1 MPDFLTVLRDL
12 PHKAATDVAQPG
24 RAWKVHR
31 ADACDGVVVLR
42 HLLFDFEVFAVAEP
56 LHNEVGAEICSSL
69 NSEPGLCFHSDPIE
83 VREHL
88 LGEFNSLVNREKTA
102 RFGVIVHHSDNHVA
116 EEFVRLFDDIDMSK
130 VQRIKA
136 AWIHHSLGFRG

>member
-31 ADACDGVVVLR
+31 ADACDGLVVLR

-56 LHNEVGAEICSSL
+56 LDNEVDTEIPSGL
-69 NSEPGLCFHSDPIE
+69 NGEPGLRFDGDTIE
-83 VREHL
+83 MRERL
-88 LGEFNSLVNREKTA
+88 LGQFDPLGNREQTA
-102 RFGVIVHHSDNHVA
+102 RFGVVVHHNNDHVSKK
-116 EEFVRLFDDIDMSK
+116 FVRLLDDVDMPE

-136 AWIHHSLGFRG
+136 ARIHHSLGRRG